1 MKDTLLDIVKHT
13 HALGF
18 LNLVKIV
25 SDDKESTIES
35 MADDRSVIMKGKFHK
50 PIGIDGT
57 FGMPQLN
64 KLDILLKVPEYKDGA
79 TITVSTRAKDGKD
92 YPTGLHFENANGD
105 FKNDYRFMNAEIIE
119 EKLKTVKFRGVNWDI
134 EFEPSMAA
142 VTRLTYQVQAN
153 SEETSFIAK
162 TDGTDLKFYF
172 GDHSTHAG
180 EFIFQP
186 GVSGTLDK
194 NWAWPVAQVLQI
206 LKLAESST
214 VKMHISNEGAL
225 QLTVD
230 SGIGE
235 YQFILPAQSKQ

>member
-25 SDDKESTIES
+25 SDTKETTIES

-64 KLDILLKVPEYKDGA
+64 KLDILLKVPEYKDNA
-79 TITVSTRAKDGKD
+79 KITVSTRNKEGVD

-134 EFEPSMAA
+134 EFEPGMAA
-142 VTRLTYQVQAN
+142 VTRLSYQVQAN
-153 SEETSFIAK
+153 SEETSFVAK
-162 TDGTDLKFYF
+162 TDNGDLKFTF

-186 GVSGTLDK
+186 GVTGTLDK

-206 LKLAESST
+206 LKLADSST
-214 VKMHISNEGAL
+214 VKMHLSNEGAL

-235 YQFILPAQSKQ
+235 YQFILPAQSK

>member
-79 TITVSTRAKDGKD
+79 TITVSTRAKEGKD

-153 SEETSFIAK
+153 SEETSFVAK

-235 YQFILPAQSKQ
+235 YQFILPAQSK

>member
-25 SDDKESTIES
+25 SDTKETTIES

-153 SEETSFIAK
+153 SEETSFVAK

-235 YQFILPAQSKQ
+235 YQFILPAQSK